1 MTRNLTAFAI
11 LLLAAACATAPMTSS
26 SSTTPAASPAAP
38 SSAMAQSQYILLSS
52 PLSVRDW
59 EVTDP
64 ETGLH
69 VRGAMTSH
77 GFVPAG
83 GVEGRGKLC
92 TDGNDWFSFSDLKI
106 HKASEGGTPTAP
118 YLLGC
123 ASGSKFVPASREVV
137 TQ

>member
-1 MTRNLTAFAI
+1 MTRTLATLAV

-26 SSTTPAASPAAP
+26 SNANALSPAAP
-38 SSAMAQSQYILLSS
+38 ASATAQSEYILLSS
-52 PLSVRDW
+52 PSSVRLW

-69 VRGAMTSH
+69 VRGAMSAH
-77 GFVPAG
+77 GFVPVG
-83 GVEGRGKLC
+83 GVQGRGKLC
-92 TDGNDWFSFSDLKI
+92 TDGKDWFSFSDLRI
-106 HKASEGGTPTAP
+106 HKASEGGTPVAP